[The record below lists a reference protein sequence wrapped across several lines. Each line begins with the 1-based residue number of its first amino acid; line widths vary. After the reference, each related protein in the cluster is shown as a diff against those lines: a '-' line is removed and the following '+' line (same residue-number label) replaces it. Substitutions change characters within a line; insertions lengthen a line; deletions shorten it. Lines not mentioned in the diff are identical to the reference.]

1 MERNLRAHA
10 VAVVAVAVLAVTA
23 CGGDDD
29 DAEPA
34 SSTSSS
40 SAAEYSSE
48 AFAIPLTVTVDP
60 ALSSPPA
67 DSPNL
72 LSWDAAA
79 ADADGQAVRFLVP
92 VDLYPPGSLTP
103 EAPPEDFVAYLQGPV
118 AERAQI
124 SGVTSTTIDDRPAT
138 LMTLT
143 NDDRPESDLHG
154 ALGCPEPGAD
164 QGEGCFGIQPDL
176 VLRLAVVDVDG
187 TTLLAWARMNKDA
200 PDDAFETMFEE
211 MLATVRFT

>member
-1 MERNLRAHA
+1 MKRTRHGHA
-10 VAVVAVAVLAVTA
+10 VALVAVATLAVTG

-29 DAEPA
+29 GAD
-34 SSTSSS
+34 SSSAGSTTTAGEASSS
-40 SAAEYSSE
+40 SPAEYSST
-48 AFAIPLTVTVDP
+48 AFAVPLTVTVDP
-60 ALSSPPA
+60 ALASPPA

-92 VDLYPPGSLTP
+92 VELYPPGSLAP

-118 AERAQI
+118 GERAQI
-124 SGVTSTTIDDRPAT
+124 SDVTETTIDDRPAT

-164 QGEGCFGIQPDL
+164 QGEGCFGVQPDL
-176 VLRLAVVDVDG
+176 ILRVAVVDVDG
-187 TTLLAWARMNKDA
+187 TTLLAA
-200 PDDAFETMFEE
+200 
-211 MLATVRFT
+211 L